1 MLHVKQVEGDPL
13 ALTVRLA
20 ERYSLDLPPGSIDR
34 LERYVKS
41 LLEWN
46 KKLNLISR
54 SDTEN
59 IWPRHILHSLLP
71 VLLFKIP
78 SNIRFVDIG
87 TGGGLPGL
95 PIAIVRPDLTGVLV
109 DSIRKKTDALTAIVS
124 DLGISNVRVISERV
138 EGPEFLKKFQSS
150 FDIVFARAVS
160 QLPDVVKWSIKL
172 LRKRKPRIEEENLE
186 AKVLIDPPAIVS
198 FKGGDIREEV
208 ERTVRLFPGTSVDEY
223 PIDVEGITDELFTGK
238 KLLIVK
244 PQA

>member
-1 MLHVKQVEGDPL
+1 MLHVKQVEEDPL

-20 ERYSLDLPPGSIDR
+20 ERYGLDMPPGSVER
-34 LERYVKS
+34 LDRYVKS

-46 KKLNLISR
+46 EKLNLISR

-71 VLLFKIP
+71 VLLFRIP
-78 SNIRFVDIG
+78 PNLRFVDIG

-109 DSIRKKTDALTAIVS
+109 DSVRKKTNALTAIIS
-124 DLGISNVRVISERV
+124 DLGISNVSVVTERA

-160 QLPDVVKWSIKL
+160 QLPDVVKWSVRL
-172 LRKRKPRIEEENLE
+172 LRKDKPRTKEENLE
-186 AKVLIDPPAIVS
+186 GKVLIDPPAIVS

-208 ERTVRLFPGTSVDEY
+208 ERTVQLFPGASVDEY
-223 PIDVEGITDELFTGK
+223 PIDVEGITDEVFTGK

-244 PQA
+244 PQT